1 MSACTL
7 HLDDVGFRYKG
18 GHDALSNIT
27 LKLERGIVGLLGPNG
42 AGKSTL
48 MRILA
53 TLAKPSRGRVHW
65 NGEDTASRPDPLRR
79 TLGYLPQDF
88 GVYPMLSARE
98 FLAYLSAV
106 KGISAKSAAGRVD
119 ACLAQV
125 GLADVADRRLGEF
138 SGGMRQRVGIAQALL
153 NDPKLLIVDE
163 PTVGLDPEERLRFR
177 HLISDLAADRLI
189 ILSTHIV
196 SDIEASAS
204 SLAVMAKGRL
214 LFSGTP
220 EALVA
225 GAAGHVWE
233 WTVPEQQVA
242 AIRACHVT
250 TGSQRRPEGV
260 RLRLV
265 AETAPSPDAV
275 PVTAGL
281 EDAHLWLVAQSEHR

>member
-1 MSACTL
+1 MSDCSL
-7 HLDDVGFRYKG
+7 NLKDVGFTYKG
-18 GHDALSNIT
+18 GHEALSNIT
-27 LKLERGIVGLLGPNG
+27 IKLERGIVGLLGPNG

-53 TLAKPSRGRVHW
+53 TLAKPSRGHVEW
-65 NGEDTASRPDPLRR
+65 NNEDISQKPDPLRR

-98 FLAYLSAV
+98 FLAYLTAV
-106 KGISAKSAAGRVD
+106 KGVSTKDAAARVD

-125 GLADVADRRLGEF
+125 GLTEMADRRLGEF

-177 HLISDLAADRLI
+177 HLISDLATDRLV

-204 SLAVMAKGRL
+204 ALAVMAKGRL

-220 EALVA
+220 ELLIA
-225 GAAGHVWE
+225 GANGHVWE
-233 WTVPEQQVA
+233 WTVPESKVA
-242 AIRACHVT
+242 EVRAQHVT
-250 TGSQRRPEGV
+250 TGSQRRADGV
-260 RLRLV
+260 RMRLV
-265 AETAPSPDAV
+265 AHTSPSLDAV

-281 EDAHLWLVAQSEHR
+281 EDAHLWLVAQSEQS